1 MIHMKYLRTRQ
12 QVYLQLSPG
21 FSDVFAVWDSHHL
34 NNAEKVCVPLICLL
48 ADMLRFSP
56 ENSIE
61 AESFVHLQLDGLA
74 RNIMQH
80 RMRAV
85 FNHLSSGVRV
95 RQNCAL
101 ALLTSIASRNRSLAF
116 ELYRNFD
123 FSTSS
128 LNRLAIPRSSDRS
141 NTASNRPRKEWTWMD
156 PFSLPTRHMFVY
168 FILAFLERRDKTLL
182 HHLLAQKAL
191 LGNVMRHVASDPK
204 YLICRTLRLFR
215 EIVVCPESRVPFRLR
230 AALCGDCSLEQLTVI
245 CGSSNERHHSE
256 DGISETHTS
265 AAIAANLAQDIIMR
279 ICTDPSIGVC
289 PQTDVRKQG
298 MGSLLDTNQI
308 LTMADEQANTTYL
321 NEDVKVVP
329 NFHTNVKD
337 FSTQSKGDDKKAAT
351 IVRLLRKLRP
361 VESPNHAELL
371 LTVCA
376 LFPQIA
382 SMYIR
387 GAQLSV
393 EPRPSVMWLITASHT
408 GRIMLA
414 ASRDNIKLPHH
425 SIIEKHESMSFYRAV
440 MPPCLDK
447 AVFTRGLQHESGL
460 VRHATLSLLL
470 HVMRAIR
477 TRVAILEESIVAMA
491 AQKGD
496 HVAAYI
502 EFIASIRR
510 DAVSFFPDPRMFS
523 IKRATRDPTLFVET
537 NCPVQEQ
544 NDRWAVENIISCKN
558 RSNNEESR
566 LNNKVTRQVD
576 EKLLCR
582 THTINALAEYAD
594 IVGVDRCVRANLDLT
609 RCHLTSPLS
618 RPTSELAARI
628 RLISAFYTIKRLRI
642 GNTQHFDS
650 PEGSITAEI
659 IAPELPS
666 ASRSDAATHAIR
678 MGQGEVYNML
688 SVVACTNARSVRCE
702 AMHLAAAHLQAC
714 GVLQN
719 SEPADQ
725 EALIW
730 LSHLPARPA
739 DAAHAVCTFLADAVC
754 ALERIRRRSYGHEL
768 RTNDTGTN
776 PDTWL
781 CTSPLV
787 NFTLSKSLKVLQSPR
802 KTRMQRLAI
811 AAYISSVLLDLLPR
825 QDDPLPMAAFVLRS
839 MSPFHDALKPNNVA
853 QFPSLD
859 SLALFAEQLINSNKK
874 GIQNCGFRIYDVK
887 DRSESSMRTFRDE
900 YRDTSSVRSTAADII
915 SRISQ
920 TAFHD
925 DDDDGRSAMIFEE
938 LMSASR
944 PVLACAIELLPE
956 NNYQKEIAGLAINA
970 HGPLLPVELLLSVH
984 KSHDSVPFSALIGSA
999 VDPHQLAFPLLANVA
1014 VSTFKEVCSCV
1025 IRQIPA
1031 SELLSAA
1038 RVLKFWCNIAVASTC
1053 KRKHE
1058 PSKRRQKVNS
1068 NQNRSRSIFCVSA
1081 ALLARADVLEASF
1094 PLIGTHVRRILFE
1107 SSALSDGCFSS
1118 NYFTLAASVNLIVIG
1133 YADNFEVVPGAE
1145 VARLID
1151 QGACIVRHTISGK
1164 CDREAMRAFLFLH
1177 LLHLT
1182 TTHQQK
1188 NLITSV
1194 GAIGSIINEIS
1205 CALAVEAISASLPKG
1220 SLSASDTRHID
1231 LHNLFSRSLEIVLNL
1246 DAANVS
1252 DKKIEGTMAR
1262 ACQVAFD
1269 VISSARLSTASRI
1282 IFSEPSTLPAAYDV
1296 LHRVISKPESHLM
1309 RLAFAL
1315 TSMSTTYLDEF
1326 ISLVAAEIKT
1336 GKSNA
1341 KLVLLF
1347 PAVRYIVESHSAFR
1361 ASSLEAYA
1369 REYSCVVSDDLR
1381 IISTTFRQ
1389 MALEY
1394 FKGNSS
1400 SFNSSSLNNVA
1411 LTLSTTESVLL
1422 NSVRPH
1428 AAIVLAATH
1437 SIAPC
1442 DEAARCAQKDIIM
1455 PSMGW
1460 CFPEITSIVCFSM
1473 QTYDMLSQLIDERA
1487 KAARIVARTNEH
1499 VDIGTRRAYLNCLIS
1514 TLRMLILISMPN
1526 SEANV
1531 PSFMTFTSSG
1541 INALLIRDQLIGD
1554 VQFVLAMAT
1563 NDTVLCRPSSVLT
1576 ARALARAIFC
1586 QNFVSAGLLS
1596 LLRHLV
1602 NYLFLVFEDCS
1613 SLRTHCNTVVAPA
1626 MKLVISSFAQDAFE
1640 RAVSQCASTEILLGN
1655 HAAALF
1661 VDVDHPS
1668 SSFDTLLASA
1678 ICEGNDRCDDLPVER
1693 NDSPRLN
1700 VLSLSSSLR
1709 CKSVKTSERLKL
1721 QLVKLLRSLWTLQ
1734 AVDDVSKRN
1743 DRSQA
1748 KSRPNC
1754 STTHVTNQI
1763 SLEIWRAKQARVIP
1777 LLAAAH
1783 GASLSSFD
1791 RHTSAMLVSLDAAS
1805 GGGALADLGY
1815 LWGSAA
1821 DHFYHSQAA
1830 RQGPGVKSHDLSGNL
1845 DVHLNGIDLSKLHAD
1860 AVATALRATAT
1871 PDPRQC
1877 AISML
1882 HLACSHR
1889 PSSITFVPTFGQIEQ
1904 PVSQNIPGYN
1914 PAWVLPFA
1922 LRAIKSQAIELRDC
1936 VAWGLIP
1943 LAFAATSSTDKHLRC
1958 VAYAVISAAADAANT
1973 GRSFKERTQLVA
1985 LFSIFQNSIT
1995 KKEPLRRLSTITAIF
2010 AAETAFVCMHPE
2022 NEMYISLQRAVIR
2035 RATLDTEA
2043 FPIGFLNFL
2052 NGSLLT
2058 DDSMASRNNRRM
2070 LRVWLL
2076 RLLTVSLCDAS
2087 DAHLFR
2093 KSFAIEVLMSHR
2105 FAAFFLDPYAQKLAF
2120 DVITRAAQLSLLTK
2134 PLIEG
2139 SALLSWLAATAKCA
2153 CHPIRSSI
2161 KNTNIGAITA
2171 AAAASALTD
2180 VVSARGAIYGG
2191 PTGTAADSLSALRII
2206 RSTLFPAAATENNI
2220 FFSKGNA
2227 HGSAFCTVLLSAL
2240 KFQATLAKQLSNRR
2254 VEVFD
2259 ISELV
2264 ELCRAV
2270 DNVDTMSV
2278 DATLIL
2284 LVNSAVLD
2292 MIVTTAGAMR
2302 KNILVFGSDRCMQ
2315 TTMAI
2320 AKSILT
2326 VVIWAASAVTKGGDR
2341 FLMEEYASIIL
2352 KWATSFL
2359 LSEKEEVI
2367 AQLVDPDGGVGATQV
2382 ALSLGSLHNTA
2393 GPRHRCA
2400 TVSELVRAQAE
2411 LLRALSNRCRQF
2423 PCRVSKSDEHVC
2435 IVMSTPVYTVLLS
2448 NGGALEELISEVKS
2462 GHFKAATPISAR
2474 GTVKSS
2480 LREFKVHAVQDME
2493 DKISQAN
2500 NFVHSNVDPS
2510 APEELEV
2517 QQEIRGKKLTAAR
2530 LAAILL
2536 QAVFTAMPPLAFL
2549 ESATRINRTRISA
2562 GCSAKISYQFR
2573 FEKHLEGFMFG
2584 KNLDMP

>member
-12 QVYLQLSPG
+12 QVYLQFSPG
-21 FSDVFAVWDSHHL
+21 FSDLFAVWDSHHL

-101 ALLTSIASRNRSLAF
+101 ALLTSIASRNHSLAF

-128 LNRLAIPRSSDRS
+128 LNRLAIPRSPDRS
-141 NTASNRPRKEWTWMD
+141 HSNAASNRLRKEWTWMD

-182 HHLLAQKAL
+182 HHLLAQRAL

-245 CGSSNERHHSE
+245 CGSWNERHHRE
-256 DGISETHTS
+256 DDISETHIS
-265 AAIAANLAQDIIMR
+265 AANAANLAQDIIMR

-289 PQTDVRKQG
+289 PQTNVRKQG

-308 LTMADEQANTTYL
+308 LTMTDEQANTTYL
-321 NEDVKVVP
+321 SEDVKVVP
-329 NFHTNVKD
+329 NFR
-337 FSTQSKGDDKKAAT
+337 TQSKGDDKKAAT
-351 IVRLLRKLRP
+351 IVRLLQKLRP

-387 GAQLSV
+387 DAQLSV
-393 EPRPSVMWLITASHT
+393 EPRPSVMWLITASHM

-425 SIIEKHESMSFYRAV
+425 SVIEKHESMSFYHAL

-447 AVFTRGLQHESGL
+447 VVFTRGLQHESGL

-477 TRVAILEESIVAMA
+477 TRVAILEESIEAMA
-491 AQKGD
+491 DQKGD

-502 EFIASIRR
+502 EFIARIRR
-510 DAVSFFPDPRMFS
+510 DAVSAFPDPRMFS
-523 IKRATRDPTLFVET
+523 IKRATRDSTLFVET

-544 NDRWAVENIISCKN
+544 NDRWAVENIIDCKN
-558 RSNNEESR
+558 RSNIEESR

-576 EKLLCR
+576 ENLLRR

-594 IVGVDRCVRANLDLT
+594 FVGVDRCVRANLDLK

-628 RLISAFYTIKRLRI
+628 RLISAFYKIKRLRI

-650 PEGSITAEI
+650 PEGSMAAEI
-659 IAPELPS
+659 IGPELPS

-702 AMHLAAAHLQAC
+702 AMYLAAAHLQAC
-714 GVLQN
+714 GLLQN
-719 SEPADQ
+719 AESADQ

-754 ALERIRRRSYGHEL
+754 ALGRIRRRSYGHEL
-768 RTNDTGTN
+768 RTNDTGTD

-787 NFTLSKSLKVLQSPR
+787 NFTLSKSLKVLQSPK

-811 AAYISSVLLDLLPR
+811 AAYISSVFLDLLPR

-839 MSPFHDALKPNNVA
+839 MSPFLDALKPNEVA

-887 DRSESSMRTFRDE
+887 ERSESFMRTSRDE
-900 YRDTSSVRSTAADII
+900 YRDTSSVRSTAAGII

-920 TAFHD
+920 TTFHD
-925 DDDDGRSAMIFEE
+925 DDDDGRAAMIFEE

-944 PVLACAIELLPE
+944 PVLASAIELLPKNDHE
-956 NNYQKEIAGLAINA
+956 KEIAGLAINA
-970 HGPLLPVELLLSVH
+970 HGPLLPLELLLSVH

-999 VDPHQLAFPLLANVA
+999 VAPHQLAFPLLANVA
-1014 VSTFKEVCSCV
+1014 VPTFKEVCSCL
-1025 IRQIPA
+1025 IRQITA

-1038 RVLKFWCNIAVASTC
+1038 RVLKFWCNIAVNSMC
-1053 KRKHE
+1053 KFKHE
-1058 PSKRRQKVNS
+1058 PSKRRQKVNT

-1081 ALLARADVLEASF
+1081 ALLARADVLQASF
-1094 PLIGTHVRRILFE
+1094 PLIGAHVRRILFE

-1118 NYFTLAASVNLIVIG
+1118 NYFTLAASVNLIVMG

-1145 VARLID
+1145 MARLID
-1151 QGACIVRHTISGK
+1151 RGVCIVRHTISAK

-1194 GAIGSIINEIS
+1194 GAIGSIINEIA
-1205 CALAVEAISASLPKG
+1205 CALAVEAISALLPKG
-1220 SLSASDTRHID
+1220 SLSASDTSHND
-1231 LHNLFSRSLEIVLNL
+1231 LHNLLSRSLEIVLNL
-1246 DAANVS
+1246 DAAKVS
-1252 DKKIEGTMAR
+1252 DKKFEGTMAR
-1262 ACQVAFD
+1262 ACQVAFA
-1269 VISSARLSTASRI
+1269 VLSSARLSTASRI
-1282 IFSEPSTLPAAYDV
+1282 IFSEPSTLPAVYDV

-1347 PAVRYIVESHSAFR
+1347 PAVRYIVESHSTFR

-1369 REYSCVVSDDLR
+1369 REYSFVVSDDLR

-1400 SFNSSSLNNVA
+1400 SLNSSSRNNVA

-1442 DEAARCAQKDIIM
+1442 DEAARCVQNDIIM

-1531 PSFMTFTSSG
+1531 PSSMTFTSSG
-1541 INALLIRDQLIGD
+1541 INAQWNQLIED

-1586 QNFVSAGLLS
+1586 QNFVSAGFLS

-1602 NYLFLVFEDCS
+1602 DYLLLVFEDCS
-1613 SLRTHCNTVVAPA
+1613 SLRTNSNTVVAPA

-1655 HAAALF
+1655 HAAELF
-1661 VDVDHPS
+1661 IGVDHPS
-1668 SSFDTLLASA
+1668 SSFDTLLTSA
-1678 ICEGNDRCDDLPVER
+1678 ICEGNDRCDNLPLER

-1700 VLSLSSSLR
+1700 MLSLSSSLR

-1734 AVDDVSKRN
+1734 AADDVSKSN

-1748 KSRPNC
+1748 ESRPNC

-1821 DHFYHSQAA
+1821 DHFYHSRAA
-1830 RQGPGVKSHDLSGNL
+1830 WQGPGVKSHDLSGKL

-1860 AVATALRATAT
+1860 AVATALRATVT

-1882 HLACSHR
+1882 HLACSHQ

-1904 PVSQNIPGYN
+1904 PVAQNIPGYN

-1922 LRAIKSQAIELRDC
+1922 LRVLKSQAIELRDC

-2058 DDSMASRNNRRM
+2058 DDSMSSRNNRRM

-2076 RLLTVSLCDAS
+2076 RLLTISLCDAS

-2120 DVITRAAQLSLLTK
+2120 DVVTRAAHLSVLTK

-2153 CHPIRSSI
+2153 CHPTRSSI
-2161 KNTNIGAITA
+2161 KNTNIGAVTA
-2171 AAAASALTD
+2171 AAAASALTE

-2206 RSTLFPAAATENNI
+2206 RATLFPSAATENNI
-2220 FFSKGNA
+2220 FFWKGNA

-2278 DATLIL
+2278 DAALIL

-2302 KNILVFGSDRCMQ
+2302 KNILVFGSNRGMQ

-2326 VVIWAASAVTKGGDR
+2326 VVIWAASAVTRGGDR

-2367 AQLVDPDGGVGATQV
+2367 AQLADPDGGVGATQV

-2400 TVSELVRAQAE
+2400 TVSELVCAQAE

-2435 IVMSTPVYTVLLS
+2435 MVMSTPVYTALLS

-2462 GHFKAATPISAR
+2462 AHFKAATPISAR

-2480 LREFKVHAVQDME
+2480 LREFKVHAVQDLK
-2493 DKISQAN
+2493 DKMSQAN

-2510 APEELEV
+2510 APEDLEL
-2517 QQEIRGKKLTAAR
+2517 QREIRGKMLTAAR

-2549 ESATRINRTRISA
+2549 ESVTRIHRTRILA

-2573 FEKHLEGFMFG
+2573 FEKHLEGFKFG
-2584 KNLDMP
+2584 TNFDMP

>member
-48 ADMLRFSP
+48 ADMLRFTP
-56 ENSIE
+56 ANSIE

-85 FNHLSSGVRV
+85 YNHLSSGVRV

-123 FSTSS
+123 FSTPS

-141 NTASNRPRKEWTWMD
+141 HSNTASNRLRKEWTWMD

-204 YLICRTLRLFR
+204 YLICRTLRLFQ

-245 CGSSNERHHSE
+245 CGSSNEQHHSE
-256 DGISETHTS
+256 DDMSETHTS
-265 AAIAANLAQDIIMR
+265 AAFAANLAQDIIMR
-279 ICTDPSIGVC
+279 ICTDPSIGAC

-298 MGSLLDTNQI
+298 MGSVLDTNQI

-329 NFHTNVKD
+329 NFRTKD
-337 FSTQSKGDDKKAAT
+337 FSTRTQSKGDDKKAAT

-376 LFPQIA
+376 LFPRIA

-387 GAQLSV
+387 DAQLSV
-393 EPRPSVMWLITASHT
+393 EPRPSVMWLITASHL

-425 SIIEKHESMSFYRAV
+425 SVIEKHESVSFYRAV

-477 TRVAILEESIVAMA
+477 TRVAILEESIEAMA

-496 HVAAYI
+496 HVAAYL

-510 DAVSFFPDPRMFS
+510 DAVSAFPDPRMFS

-544 NDRWAVENIISCKN
+544 NDRWAVENIINCKN
-558 RSNNEESR
+558 RSNNEEPR

-576 EKLLCR
+576 ENLLRR
-582 THTINALAEYAD
+582 THTINALTEYVD
-594 IVGVDRCVRANLDLT
+594 FVGVDRCVRSNLDLT

-618 RPTSELAARI
+618 RPPSELAARI
-628 RLISAFYTIKRLRI
+628 GLISAFYKIKKLRI
-642 GNTQHFDS
+642 ANTQHFDS
-650 PEGSITAEI
+650 PEGSMAAEI
-659 IAPELPS
+659 MAPELPS

-678 MGQGEVYNML
+678 MAQGEVYNML
-688 SVVACTNARSVRCE
+688 SVAACTNARSVRCE
-702 AMHLAAAHLQAC
+702 AMYLAAAHLQAC
-714 GVLQN
+714 GVLHN

-739 DAAHAVCTFLADAVC
+739 DAAHTVCAFLADAVC
-754 ALERIRRRSYGHEL
+754 ALGRIRRRSYGHEL
-768 RTNDTGTN
+768 RTNDTGTD

-781 CTSPLV
+781 RMSPLV
-787 NFTLSKSLKVLQSPR
+787 NFTMSKSLKVLQSPR

-811 AAYISSVLLDLLPR
+811 AGYISSVFLDLLPR

-853 QFPSLD
+853 QFPSLH

-874 GIQNCGFRIYDVK
+874 GVQNCGFRIYGVK
-887 DRSESSMRTFRDE
+887 ERSESSMRTFRDE
-900 YRDTSSVRSTAADII
+900 YRDTSSVPSTAADII

-925 DDDDGRSAMIFEE
+925 DDDDGRAAMIFEE
-938 LMSASR
+938 LMSVSR
-944 PVLACAIELLPE
+944 PVLASAIELLPE
-956 NNYQKEIAGLAINA
+956 NDYQKEIAGLAINA

-1014 VSTFKEVCSCV
+1014 VPTFKEVCSCV

-1038 RVLKFWCNIAVASTC
+1038 RILKFWCNIAVNSTC
-1053 KRKHE
+1053 KLKHE
-1058 PSKRRQKVNS
+1058 PSKRRQKVNT

-1118 NYFTLAASVNLIVIG
+1118 NYFTLAASVNLIVMG

-1145 VARLID
+1145 MARLID
-1151 QGACIVRHTISGK
+1151 RGACIVRHTISAK

-1194 GAIGSIINEIS
+1194 GAIGSILNEIS
-1205 CALAVEAISASLPKG
+1205 CALAVEAISALLPTG

-1231 LHNLFSRSLEIVLNL
+1231 LHNLFSHSLEIVLNL
-1246 DAANVS
+1246 DTAKIS
-1252 DKKIEGTMAR
+1252 DKNFEGTMAR
-1262 ACQVAFD
+1262 ACQVAFA
-1269 VISSARLSTASRI
+1269 VLSSARLSTASTI
-1282 IFSEPSTLPAAYDV
+1282 IFSEPSTLPAVYGV
-1296 LHRVISKPESHLM
+1296 LHRVISKPESHLL

-1326 ISLVAAEIKT
+1326 ISLVAAEIKA

-1347 PAVRYIVESHSAFR
+1347 PAVRHIVESHSAFR

-1400 SFNSSSLNNVA
+1400 SLKVDVA
-1411 LTLSTTESVLL
+1411 FTLSTTESVLL

-1428 AAIVLAATH
+1428 AAVVLAATH

-1442 DEAARCAQKDIIM
+1442 NEAARCAQNDIIM

-1487 KAARIVARTNEH
+1487 KAARIVARTNER
-1499 VDIGTRRAYLNCLIS
+1499 VDIGTRRAYLNCLVS

-1526 SEANV
+1526 AEANV
-1531 PSFMTFTSSG
+1531 PSSTTFTSSG
-1541 INALLIRDQLIGD
+1541 INAQLIRDQLIED

-1576 ARALARAIFC
+1576 ARALARAIFYKK
-1586 QNFVSAGLLS
+1586 NVSAGFLS

-1602 NYLFLVFEDCS
+1602 DYVFLVFEDFS
-1613 SLRTHCNTVVAPA
+1613 SLRTNCDTVVAPA

-1655 HAAALF
+1655 HDAELL
-1661 VDVDHPS
+1661 VDVDHSS

-1678 ICEGNDRCDDLPVER
+1678 MCKGNDRCHDLPVER

-1721 QLVKLLRSLWTLQ
+1721 QLIKLLRSLWTLQ
-1734 AVDDVSKRN
+1734 AIDDVSKRN
-1743 DRSQA
+1743 HRSQA

-1821 DHFYHSQAA
+1821 DHFYHSRAA
-1830 RQGPGVKSHDLSGNL
+1830 WQGPGGKSHDLSGNL
-1845 DVHLNGIDLSKLHAD
+1845 DVHLNGSDLSKLHAD
-1860 AVATALRATAT
+1860 AVATALRATVT

-1882 HLACSHR
+1882 HFACLHR
-1889 PSSITFVPTFGQIEQ
+1889 PSSITFLPTFGQIEQ

-1922 LRAIKSQAIELRDC
+1922 LRALKSQAIELRDC

-1995 KKEPLRRLSTITAIF
+1995 KKEPLKRLSTITAIF

-2070 LRVWLL
+2070 LRIWLL
-2076 RLLTVSLCDAS
+2076 RLLTISLCDAS

-2120 DVITRAAQLSLLTK
+2120 DVVTQAAHHSLLTK

-2153 CHPIRSSI
+2153 CHPIRSSV
-2161 KNTNIGAITA
+2161 KNTNIGAVTA
-2171 AAAASALTD
+2171 AAAASALTE

-2220 FFSKGNA
+2220 NFWKGNA

-2278 DATLIL
+2278 DAALVL

-2315 TTMAI
+2315 TTLAI

-2326 VVIWAASAVTKGGDR
+2326 VVIWAASAVTRGGDR

-2367 AQLVDPDGGVGATQV
+2367 ARLVDPDGGVGATQV

-2411 LLRALSNRCRQF
+2411 LLRALSNRCRQI

-2435 IVMSTPVYTVLLS
+2435 MVMSTPVYTVLLS

-2462 GHFKAATPISAR
+2462 GHFKAATPISAK

-2480 LREFKVHAVQDME
+2480 LRDFKVHAVQDMK

-2500 NFVHSNVDPS
+2500 DFVHSNVDPS
-2510 APEELEV
+2510 APEELEL
-2517 QQEIRGKKLTAAR
+2517 QREIRGKLLTAAR

-2549 ESATRINRTRISA
+2549 ESVTRVNRTRISA
-2562 GCSAKISYQFR
+2562 GCSAKIFYQFR
-2573 FEKHLEGFMFG
+2573 FEKHLEGLKFG
-2584 KNLDMP
+2584 KNIDMP